1 MDILDLMGRTEQS
14 THMDRFYGTS
24 VLVIGIH
31 MSECYLVRDKQI
43 AILSVYLPYSAA
55 YIHG

>member
-14 THMDRFYGTS
+14 TLMDRCYGTS

-31 MSECYLVRDKQI
+31 MSECCLVRDKQI
-43 AILSVYLPYSAA
+43 LCVYLSYSAA
-55 YIHG
+55 YIDQV